1 MSRKGFS
8 LIESL
13 LGLCFL
19 FFIVISSLEIFGIA
33 RHLFFKIKGAEEES
47 QAAFAALDK
56 MRIDILHAG
65 MGLLRPMRLG
75 VLDGLSLDGGILS
88 TVSLDKIFILAE
100 DIIPGQTQ
108 VQLEN
113 TDGLSPGRE
122 LCLCD
127 DDKGEARSIA
137 QVHDRAISFSSPF
150 AFAYSREQASL
161 LLLERISFYYDE
173 NNKTIRRKVNLSP
186 PQPLAEE
193 IDRLD
198 FQFEKATNLATL
210 SFSFQAHKEKK
221 YEISVFA
228 KNTGLALPH

>member
-1 MSRKGFS
+1 MPRKGFS

-19 FFIVISSLEIFGIA
+19 FFIIISSLEIFGIA
-33 RHLFFKIKGAEEES
+33 RHLFFKIKGAEEEN
-47 QAAFAALDK
+47 QAAYAALDK

-65 MGLLRPMRLG
+65 TGLLRPMRLG
-75 VLDGLSLDGGILS
+75 VLDGISLGNGVLSV
-88 TVSLDKIFILAE
+88 VSLDNSFVLAE
-100 DIIPGQTQ
+100 DIAPGQMQ
-108 VQLEN
+108 VQVED
-113 TDGLSPGRE
+113 TDGLGPGRE

-127 DDKGEARSIA
+127 DEKGEVISIA
-137 QVHDRAISFSSPF
+137 QMHDHTIFFSSPLV
-150 AFAYSREQASL
+150 FAYSREQASL

-186 PQPLAEE
+186 AQPLAEE

-198 FQFEKATNLATL
+198 VQFEKAANLAVVG
-210 SFSFQAHKEKK
+210 FCFQAHKEKK